1 MSFETLGEASTY
13 CDGDAECG
21 GFYDNCAE
29 GTTFKICDTE
39 VSDEN
44 SPCGSIRYTK
54 GKSINSSTNGEAI
67 SKYIKIQLIL
77 G

>member
-1 MSFETLGEASTY
+1 MNFETPEDASTY
-13 CDGDAECG
+13 CDADADCG

-29 GTTFKICDTE
+29 ETTFKICDTAI
-39 VSDEN
+39 SDEN

-67 SKYIKIQLIL
+67 SKYIQINF
-77 G
+77 